1 MLVVDDEVGVLCEED
16 ANISSLVAAA
26 AAAAVARSL
35 WAACHGISC
44 QLDLR

>member
-1 MLVVDDEVGVLCEED
+1 MLVVDDEVGVMCEED

-26 AAAAVARSL
+26 AAAVALSL

>member
-1 MLVVDDEVGVLCEED
+1 MLVADDEVRVLCEED
-16 ANISSLVAAA
+16 ANISSLV